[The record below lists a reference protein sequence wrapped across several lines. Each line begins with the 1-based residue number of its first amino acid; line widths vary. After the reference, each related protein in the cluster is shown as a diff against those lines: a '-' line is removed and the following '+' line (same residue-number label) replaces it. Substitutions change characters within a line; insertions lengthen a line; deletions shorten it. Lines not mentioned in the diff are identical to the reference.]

1 MPQKSLT
8 ALVIVNPR
16 SRRGSDAEFS
26 DCLDQLTQHGLK
38 IIKVQSH
45 GARQTGELIAMHRGR
60 VNLVVLAGGDGTIS
74 SAAEALY
81 QCKMPFA
88 ILPLGTANDLA
99 RSLKLPADL
108 SEACHAIAANQRQKI
123 DLATV
128 NGRYFF
134 NAANLGL
141 GVRVTQELTPEIKK
155 RWGVF
160 SYLKALLS
168 AMHRK
173 EVFRVTITIDGKVH
187 RMKSMHI
194 AVGNGRYYGGGN
206 IIDENA
212 TINDGLLCLY
222 SLQPQNLWNLLIL
235 APLLRNGKQRL
246 APKIFRATGR
256 RIEIRTHRPME
267 IDADGEPVA
276 HTPAIF
282 EVLPKALEV
291 ISPGV
296 DAPEKPVQQE
306 KTPTE
311 SGVPA

>member
-1 MPQKSLT
+1 MPQPPLT

-26 DCLDQLTQHGLK
+26 DCLDKLTQRGFK

-45 GARQTGELIAMHRGR
+45 GARQTGELITMHRGR

-81 QCKMPFA
+81 QCQLPFA

-99 RSLKLPADL
+99 RSLKLPTDL
-108 SEACHAIAANQRQKI
+108 PEACQTIAANRRQKI
-123 DLATV
+123 DLAKV

-141 GVRVTQELTPEIKK
+141 GVQVTQELTPEIKK
-155 RWGVF
+155 RLGVL
-160 SYLKALLS
+160 SYLKALFGALR
-168 AMHRK
+168 RK
-173 EVFRVTITIDGKVH
+173 EVFRVTIIIDGKVH

-206 IIDENA
+206 IIDEDA

-222 SLQPQNLWNLLIL
+222 SLKPQNFWNLLIL

-267 IDADGEPVA
+267 IDADGEPAA

-291 ISPGV
+291 IAPGV
-296 DAPEKPVQQE
+296 DAPEKPVEQKKE
-306 KTPTE
+306 TDI
-311 SGVPA
+311 GVPA

>member
-1 MPQKSLT
+1 MPPNPFT
-8 ALVIVNPR
+8 ALVIINPR

-26 DCLDQLTQHGLK
+26 DCVSLLTQKGLK

-45 GARQTGELIAMHRGR
+45 GARLMGELIAMHRGR
-60 VNLVVLAGGDGTIS
+60 VNLVVLAGGDGTVS

-81 QCKMPFA
+81 QYKLPFA
-88 ILPLGTANDLA
+88 ILPMGTANDLA
-99 RSLKLPADL
+99 RSLKLPTDL
-108 SEACHAIAANQRQKI
+108 PDACQAIIANRRQKI
-123 DLATV
+123 DLAVV

-141 GVRVTQELTPEIKK
+141 GVKVTHELTPEIKR

-160 SYLKALLS
+160 SYLKALFS

-173 EVFRVTITIDGKVH
+173 EVFRAIVTIDGKVH

-212 TINDGLLCLY
+212 TINNGLLCLY
-222 SLQPQNLWNLLIL
+222 SLKPQNFWNLLIL
-235 APLLRNGKQRL
+235 APLLRNGKQRR
-246 APKIFRATGR
+246 APTIFRATGR
-256 RIEIRTHRPME
+256 RIEIRTRRPME

-291 ISPGV
+291 IAPGV
-296 DAPEKPVQQE
+296 EAPEKPVEQKQQ
-306 KTPTE
+306 TE